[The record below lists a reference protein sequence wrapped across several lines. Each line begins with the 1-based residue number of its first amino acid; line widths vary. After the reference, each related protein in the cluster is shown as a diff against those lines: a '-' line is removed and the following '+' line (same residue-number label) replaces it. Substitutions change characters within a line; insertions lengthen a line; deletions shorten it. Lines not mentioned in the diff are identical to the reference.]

1 MTMKDRTKLMFAE
14 ALEKILEN
22 KPFDKV
28 RVLDLC
34 KRCETTPQT
43 FYYHF
48 HDKYELAAW
57 IFLHDFA
64 YIVGDAE
71 PDYSPERITEMTRHM
86 ESRRT
91 FYQRAYNDNTQ
102 NAVNKYM
109 YDFNIKNAV
118 SIVKAV
124 SGEEQ
129 LTAEQI
135 VAIKYHTYGVMG
147 VFYELIYETLEM
159 NAEEMSAFLYDK
171 TPDFLKAA
179 FAGYSYK
186 SEEILDSEK

>member
-14 ALEKILEN
+14 ALEEILRD

-57 IFLHDFA
+57 VFLHDFA

-71 PDYSPERITEMTRHM
+71 PDYSPQRLTEMTNHLVA
-86 ESRRT
+86 RRI
-91 FYQRAYNDNTQ
+91 FYQRSYNDHSQ
-102 NAVNKYM
+102 NAVNTYM
-109 YDFNIKNAV
+109 FNFNLQNAKK
-118 SIVKAV
+118 IVKEV
-124 SGEEQ
+124 TGEE
-129 LTAEQI
+129 LSAEQM
-135 VAIKYHTYGVMG
+135 VQLKYHMHGVMG

-159 NAEEMSAFLYDK
+159 NAEEMSAFLYEK
-171 TPDFLKAA
+171 TPDFMKEA
-179 FAGYSYK
+179 FAGYRYK
-186 SEEILDSEK
+186 SEEILDNKK

>member
-71 PDYSPERITEMTRHM
+71 PDYSPQRLTEMTNHLVT
-86 ESRRT
+86 RRI
-91 FYQRAYNDNTQ
+91 FYQRAYNDHSQ
-102 NAVNKYM
+102 NAVNTYM
-109 YDFNIKNAV
+109 FNFNLQNAKK
-118 SIVKAV
+118 IVKEV
-124 SGEEQ
+124 TGEEITSDQMVQ
-129 LTAEQI
+129 L
-135 VAIKYHTYGVMG
+135 KYHMYGVMG

-171 TPDFLKAA
+171 TPDFMKAA
-179 FAGYSYK
+179 YAGYSYK
-186 SEEILDSEK
+186 SDEILDSDK